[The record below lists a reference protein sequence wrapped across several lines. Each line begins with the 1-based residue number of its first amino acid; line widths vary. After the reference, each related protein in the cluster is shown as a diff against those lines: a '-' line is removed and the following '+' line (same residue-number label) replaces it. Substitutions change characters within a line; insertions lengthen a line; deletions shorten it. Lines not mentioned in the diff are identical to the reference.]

1 MTLPA
6 PADGSVPGYFGVYPA
21 FVTDIVD
28 EKRLGRVEV
37 RFPWMG
43 TEGERDVRAW
53 ATLCSPYA
61 DDEQGLLVLP
71 EVDSQVVVAFEGGN
85 PRRPYVL
92 GAAWNGR
99 AALPHEP
106 ERANHLRQLRS
117 RQDSRLQFD
126 DTPGAAKVRITMASG
141 HEVTLDDAARQITIR
156 HGGGCVIRLTDGTV
170 EIEAG
175 STLEITAPV
184 VHVTAAHSVF
194 SGTVQVGTLIV
205 DQGIISP
212 AYTPGAGN
220 IW

>member
-43 TEGERDVRAW
+43 KEGERDVRAW

-71 EVDSQVVVAFEGGN
+71 EVDSQVVVAFEAGN

-92 GAAWNGR
+92 GAAWHGS

-106 ERANHLRQLRS
+106 QRSNDLRQLRS

-141 HEVTLDDAARQITIR
+141 HEVTLDDATQQITIR
-156 HGGGCVIRLTDGTV
+156 HSGGCVVRLTGGAV
-170 EIEAG
+170 EIQAV
-175 STLEITAPV
+175 SSLDVTAPV
-184 VHVTAAHSVF
+184 VNVTAGYSAF
-194 SGTVQVGTLIV
+194 SGIVRVGTLLV
-205 DQGIISP
+205 DQGIVSP